1 MKILHIL
8 SQIPDA
14 TGSGIYLQAA
24 LRHAAKR
31 GFENFLLA
39 GVPEGADHHSQLEL
53 KADNFQAVRFGR
65 DIPFSVVGMSDVMP
79 YPSTRFSDLSDHQL
93 RVYLHHFE
101 DKLVKAVE
109 RWQPNLI
116 HSHHLWL
123 LTSLAKQRYPRVPM
137 ITSCHGSD
145 LRQFHNCRHLQP
157 LVLAGCQMV
166 DSVCALSHIQKL
178 EIEQLY
184 GIKSE
189 RIQVVGAGFDCE
201 RFFWPKDRRSNNPLE
216 ILYAGKLSRAK
227 GIPWL
232 LKTLLRLPRE
242 QFIFHLVGDGDGTD
256 KAEILKLA
264 HELGSSI
271 RIHGKLEQMKL
282 ANLMRQS
289 DIFVLPS
296 FYEGLPLVLLEALA
310 CGNRIVTTALPGIS
324 ELFAMIQSDWIELID
339 LPQMISIDEPHPADE
354 EHFIAVLARALKKQF
369 AQLAHSEPEQHC
381 PATIDSLLKQY
392 TWEGI
397 FRKIEQRYLTLS
409 V

>member
-24 LRHAAKR
+24 LRHAARR

-39 GVPEGADHHSQLEL
+39 GVPAGSDYHSQLAL
-53 KADNFQAVRFGR
+53 KADNFHPVHFGH
-65 DIPFSVVGMSDVMP
+65 DIPFCVVGMSDVMP
-79 YPSTRFSDLSDHQL
+79 YPSTRFSDLSEEQL
-93 RVYLHHFE
+93 SVYIDNFE
-101 DKLVKAVE
+101 EKLVEAVK
-109 RWQPNLI
+109 RWQPDII

-123 LTSLAKQRYPRVPM
+123 LTSLAKQRFPQIPM
-137 ITSCHGSD
+137 LTSCHGSD

-157 LVLAGCQMV
+157 LVLPGCQMV
-166 DSVCALSHIQKL
+166 DAICALSHIQKL

-184 GIKSE
+184 GIESQ

-201 RFFWPKDRRSNNPLE
+201 LFFWPERNRINKPLE

-232 LKTLLRLPRE
+232 LKALQQLTSN
-242 QFIFHLVGDGDGTD
+242 QFVFHLVGEGHGND
-256 KAEILKLA
+256 KEEILCLA
-264 HELGSSI
+264 QELGSTVG
-271 RIHGKLEQMKL
+271 IHGKLDQKKL
-282 ANLMRQS
+282 ADLMRQS

-296 FYEGLPLVLLEALA
+296 FFEGLPLVLLEALA
-310 CGNRIVTTALPGIS
+310 CGNRIVTTALPGIA
-324 ELFAMIQSDWIELID
+324 ELFADIESDWIDLIE
-339 LPQMISIDEPHPADE
+339 LPQMISIDAPHPADE
-354 EHFIAVLARALKKQF
+354 EHFTDVLAQALKKQCNH
-369 AQLAHSEPEQHC
+369 LLHSESCGSC
-381 PATIDSLLKQY
+381 PDAIDRLLKQY

-397 FRKIEQRYLTLS
+397 FKKIERLYLALS